1 MLFLDPASYQK
12 MAERILAGA
21 GLGNRAYIRTP
32 GYFYLLAFL
41 EWLGKGSLWSPR
53 IFQAFIDALSCGLV
67 GIFAFQLSKRA
78 WVGAISGLISACYW
92 LGIYFPGELLITTS
106 ICFLNLLLIFCLSFS
121 SLEKTRNLVL
131 LGLLSALSAMLRP
144 NILLFVL
151 AVFLWWLVRKKYR
164 QALVYLSV
172 VWLGIMPALVRNL
185 VVAKDPVLIS
195 SQAGINFWIG
205 NNPGADGRSVVL
217 PIKRRQVEA
226 GFLKKMQDQ
235 LWFEETIW
243 LVSVYLAE
251 KETGRELKEGQ
262 VNHFWLKKTLG
273 EIKSEL
279 FPWLKLFLKKIYYLI
294 DKTEVSNNRDL
305 KSHCQKIPLLRI
317 LEHFHLGWFLPLGI
331 FGFLLCLF
339 KPEFRYLNLYL
350 IFYALSVVL
359 FFVNSRYR
367 MPLIYPLAIYSGL
380 GAERLLGL
388 IQERRKFFL
397 GGGLAILG
405 VLYFLSNYPLVQ
417 WNDASLRSALHYNLG
432 LELAKKGQYEQ
443 AIKELKTVVQ
453 LKPDFPEAYLILANI
468 YAGRREYQNARW
480 YYSRAL
486 TLAPD
491 YAVAHY
497 NLGLCL
503 LSLRKPAEAYDH
515 LLQAHLLAPE
525 LFPAPEKV
533 LEKLTR

>member
-1 MLFLDPASYQK
+1 

-262 VNHFWLKKTLG
+262 VNRFWLKKTLG

-417 WNDASLRSALHYNLG
+417 WNDASLRSSLHYNLG

>member
-1 MLFLDPASYQK
+1 

-205 NNPGADGRSVVL
+205 NKEAWCFQLSAG
-217 PIKRRQVEA
+217 KWRQA
-226 GFLKKMQDQ
+226 F
-235 LWFEETIW
+235 
-243 LVSVYLAE
+243 
-251 KETGRELKEGQ
+251 
-262 VNHFWLKKTLG
+262 
-273 EIKSEL
+273 
-279 FPWLKLFLKKIYYLI
+279 
-294 DKTEVSNNRDL
+294 
-305 KSHCQKIPLLRI
+305 
-317 LEHFHLGWFLPLGI
+317 
-331 FGFLLCLF
+331 
-339 KPEFRYLNLYL
+339 
-350 IFYALSVVL
+350 
-359 FFVNSRYR
+359 
-367 MPLIYPLAIYSGL
+367 
-380 GAERLLGL
+380 
-388 IQERRKFFL
+388 
-397 GGGLAILG
+397 
-405 VLYFLSNYPLVQ
+405 
-417 WNDASLRSALHYNLG
+417 
-432 LELAKKGQYEQ
+432 
-443 AIKELKTVVQ
+443 
-453 LKPDFPEAYLILANI
+453 
-468 YAGRREYQNARW
+468 
-480 YYSRAL
+480 
-486 TLAPD
+486 
-491 YAVAHY
+491 
-497 NLGLCL
+497 
-503 LSLRKPAEAYDH
+503 
-515 LLQAHLLAPE
+515 
-525 LFPAPEKV
+525 
-533 LEKLTR
+533 